1 MGWGGET
8 YQGPESNYIFLGK
21 KEPISKNSISFA
33 LVMLR
38 KCWCTIPDTIYTVM
52 LRKCWCTIP
61 DTIYTK
67 SFKKAHMREWQQRE
81 RERAVNDNHNSFIPL
96 MSGVHKMVND
106 F

>member
-81 RERAVNDNHNSFIPL
+81 REL
-96 MSGVHKMVND
+96 
-106 F
+106 

>member
-33 LVMLR
+33 L
-38 KCWCTIPDTIYTVM
+38 VM